1 MTSNKNIYKVTY
13 PIFLTL
19 LAQNI
24 INVTNTAFLGRVG
37 EVELGASAIGGVFYF
52 AIYMIGFG
60 FSQGAQILIGRR
72 NGGKNYRQ
80 IGPIFNNS
88 LIFNFILSAA
98 IFGLS
103 VKGVPHI
110 MKLLVSSE
118 HVYKAS
124 IEYLDWRIYGF
135 FFSFVSVIFRG
146 LYVGI
151 TQTRILTTSAI
162 LMAVTNIFFD
172 YTLIFGHFGFPV
184 LGITGAGISSVIA
197 EAVTLGYLVWHT
209 IYRTDRK
216 KYGLLEFK
224 KVELKTILNILNLSI
239 FIMFQ
244 YFISIST
251 WFMFFIFIERMGE
264 KPLAVSNIGRS
275 TYILLM
281 IPGSALSTTVN
292 TLVSNLI
299 GAGRKEEVLPFIRR
313 ITGIAL
319 LIIVPLVLFTLFL
332 PQLIA
337 RIYTDDAG
345 LIAAC
350 IPVLRVISVAIV
362 FCAVGGIIFSGVS
375 GTGNTR
381 TAFFIEFLTLFFYLS
396 YVYYT
401 SRIHPSPTA
410 VVWMSE
416 YVYWILIGGLG
427 YLYLQKGDWRK
438 REI

>member
-1 MTSNKNIYKVTY
+1 MTSNKNIFKVTY

-72 NGGKNYRQ
+72 NGEKNYTK

-88 LIFNFILSAA
+88 LLFNFLISAV

-110 MKLLVSSE
+110 MKLLVSSD

-124 IEYLDWRIYGF
+124 IEYMDWRIYGF
-135 FFSFVSVIFRG
+135 FFSFLNVIFRG

-151 TQTRILTTSAI
+151 TQTRVLTTSAI
-162 LMAVTNIFFD
+162 LMAITNIIFD
-172 YTLIFGHFGFPV
+172 YTLIFGHFGFPA
-184 LGITGAGISSVIA
+184 LGITGAGISSVIS
-197 EAVTLGYLVWHT
+197 EAVTLIYLVWHT
-209 IYRTDRK
+209 LYKTDTK
-216 KYGLLEFK
+216 KYGLFEFK
-224 KVELKTILNILNLSI
+224 RVELKILLNILNLSI

-264 KPLAVSNIGRS
+264 EPLAISNIGRS

-299 GAGRKEEVLPFIRR
+299 GAGQKEDVLPFIKR
-313 ITGIAL
+313 IVGVAL
-319 LIIVPLVLFTLFL
+319 VIVVPMILLTLAL

-337 RIYTDDAG
+337 RIYTDDPAM
-345 LIAAC
+345 ITAS
-350 IPVLRVISVAIV
+350 IPVLRVISVAIL
-362 FCAVGGIIFSGVS
+362 FCTVGGIIFNGVS

-401 SRIHPSPTA
+401 SMIHPSPTA
-410 VVWMSE
+410 IVWMSE
-416 YVYWILIGGLG
+416 FVYWILIGGLG
-427 YLYLQKGDWRK
+427 YLYLIKGNWRR

>member
-1 MTSNKNIYKVTY
+1 MTSNKNIFKITY

-19 LAQNI
+19 LAQNV

-37 EVELGASAIGGVFYF
+37 EVELGASAIGGVLYF

-72 NGGKNYRQ
+72 NGEKNYAK

-88 LIFNFILSAA
+88 LLFNFILSLI
-98 IFGLS
+98 IFALS
-103 VKGVPHI
+103 VKGIPDI

-118 HVYKAS
+118 HVYKSS
-124 IEYLDWRIYGF
+124 IEYMDWRIYGF
-135 FFSFVSVIFRG
+135 LFAFLNVIFRG

-151 TQTRILTTSAI
+151 TQTRILTTSAV
-162 LMAVTNIFFD
+162 LMAITNIFFD

-184 LGITGAGISSVIA
+184 MGIAGAGLSSVIA
-197 EAVTLGYLVWHT
+197 EAVTFVYLVLHT
-209 IYRTDRK
+209 IYRTDMK
-216 KYGLLEFK
+216 LYGLFEFK
-224 KVELKTILNILNLSI
+224 KVELKTILSILNLSI

-264 KPLAVSNIGRS
+264 RPLAVTNIGRS
-275 TYILLM
+275 MYILLM
-281 IPGSALSTTVN
+281 IPGSALATTVN

-299 GAGRKEEVLPFIRR
+299 GAGRKEEVLPFVKR
-313 ITGIAL
+313 IIGISL
-319 LIIVPLVLFTLFL
+319 LIIVPMIMVTFTFPSLF
-332 PQLIA
+332 A
-337 RIYTDDAG
+337 RIYTDDIS
-345 LIAAC
+345 LITAC
-350 IPVLRVISVAIV
+350 LPVMRVVSVAIL
-362 FCAVGGIIFSGVS
+362 FCAVGSIVFNGVS

-381 TAFFIEFLTLFFYLS
+381 TAFFIEFLTLFFYIS

-401 SRIHPSPTA
+401 AIINPSSVA

-416 YVYWILIGGLG
+416 FVYWSIVGGLG
-427 YLYLQKGDWRK
+427 YWYLLKGNWRK
-438 REI
+438 KKI

>member
-1 MTSNKNIYKVTY
+1 LTSTKNIFKITY
-13 PIFLTL
+13 PIFLTF

-52 AIYMIGFG
+52 AIFMIGFG

-72 NGGKNYRQ
+72 NGEKNYSQ

-88 LIFNFILSAA
+88 LLFNLLLGFIIFA
-98 IFGLS
+98 LS

-124 IEYLDWRIYGF
+124 IEYMDWRIYGF
-135 FFSFVSVIFRG
+135 LFSFVNVIFRG

-162 LMAVTNIFFD
+162 LMAITNIIFD
-172 YTLIFGHFGFPV
+172 YALIFGHFGFPAM
-184 LGITGAGISSVIA
+184 GITGAGISSVIA
-197 EAVTLGYLVWHT
+197 EAVTFIYLVWHT
-209 IYRTDRK
+209 VYRTDMK
-216 KYGLLEFK
+216 LYGLFEFK
-224 KVELKTILNILNLSI
+224 KVEMKTILTILNLSI

-264 KPLAVSNIGRS
+264 QPLAVSNIGRS

-299 GAGRKEEVLPFIRR
+299 GAGRKEEVLPFIKR
-313 ITGIAL
+313 IIGIAL
-319 LIIVPLVLFTLFL
+319 AIVVPMILLTLFL
-332 PQLIA
+332 PQMIA

-362 FCAVGGIIFSGVS
+362 FCAVSNIIFNGVS

-401 SRIHPSPTA
+401 AIIHPSPTYI
-410 VVWMSE
+410 VWMSE
-416 YVYWILIGGLG
+416 FVYWIIIGSLG
-427 YLYLQKGDWRK
+427 YLYLLKGNWRK
-438 REI
+438 KEI

>member
-1 MTSNKNIYKVTY
+1 LTSNKNIFKVTY

-19 LAQNI
+19 LAQNV

-37 EVELGASAIGGVFYF
+37 EVELGASAIGGVFYL

-72 NGGKNYRQ
+72 NGEKNFKQ

-88 LIFNFILSAA
+88 LIFNFLIGAV

-103 VKGVPHI
+103 IKGVPHI
-110 MKLLVSSE
+110 MKLVVSSDQI
-118 HVYKAS
+118 YKAS
-124 IEYLDWRIYGF
+124 IEYMDWRIYGF
-135 FFSFVSVIFRG
+135 LFSFINVIFRG

-151 TQTRILTTSAI
+151 TQTRVLTTSAI
-162 LMAVTNIFFD
+162 LMAIVNIIFD
-172 YTLIFGHFGFPV
+172 YTLIFGHFGFPAM
-184 LGITGAGISSVIA
+184 GITGAGISSVIA
-197 EAVTLGYLVWHT
+197 EAVTLLYLIWHT
-209 IYRTDRK
+209 IYKTDMK
-216 KYGLLEFK
+216 KYGLFIFK
-224 KVELKTILNILNLSI
+224 RVELKTILNILNLSI

-264 KPLAVSNIGRS
+264 LPLAVSNIGRS

-281 IPGSALSTTVN
+281 IPGSALATTVN

-313 ITGIAL
+313 IIGIAL
-319 LIIVPLVLFTLFL
+319 VIVVPVILITLTM
-332 PQLIA
+332 PGLIA
-337 RIYTDDAG
+337 RIYTSDAV
-345 LIAAC
+345 LIAAS
-350 IPVLRVISVAIV
+350 IPVLRVISVSII
-362 FCAVGGIIFSGVS
+362 FCAVSNIVFSGVS

-401 SRIHPSPTA
+401 SIIHPSPTY

-416 YVYWILIGGLG
+416 FVYWIIIGGLG
-427 YLYLQKGDWRK
+427 YLYLMKGNWRK

>member
-1 MTSNKNIYKVTY
+1 LTSNKNIFKVTY

-72 NGGKNYRQ
+72 NGEKRYKQ

-88 LIFNFILSAA
+88 LIFNFMISAV

-118 HVYKAS
+118 HIYKAS
-124 IEYLDWRIYGF
+124 IEYMDWRIYGF
-135 FFSFVSVIFRG
+135 FFSFLNVIFRG

-162 LMAVTNIFFD
+162 LMAITNIIFD
-172 YTLIFGHFGFPV
+172 YILIFGHFGFPAM
-184 LGITGAGISSVIA
+184 GITGAGISSVIA
-197 EAVTLGYLVWHT
+197 EIVTLIYLVWHT
-209 IYRTDRK
+209 IYRTDMK
-216 KYGLLEFK
+216 KYGLFEFN
-224 KVELKTILNILNLSI
+224 KVEIKILLNILNLSI

-251 WFMFFIFIERMGE
+251 WFIFFIFIERMGE
-264 KPLAVSNIGRS
+264 LPLAVSNIGRS

-281 IPGSALSTTVN
+281 ITGSALSTTVN

-299 GAGRKEEVLPFIRR
+299 GAGRKEEVMPFIKR
-313 ITGIAL
+313 IIGIAL
-319 LIIVPLVLFTLFL
+319 VIIIPMILLTLAVPE
-332 PQLIA
+332 LIA
-337 RIYTDDAG
+337 RIYTNDAV
-345 LIAAC
+345 LIAAS
-350 IPVLRVISVAIV
+350 IPVLRVISAAIL
-362 FCAVGGIIFSGVS
+362 FCAVGNIIFNGVS

-381 TAFFIEFLTLFFYLS
+381 TAFFIEVVTLFFYLS

-401 SRIHPSPTA
+401 SVIHPSA
-410 VVWMSE
+410 VEIVWMSE
-416 YVYWILIGGLG
+416 FVYWILIGGMG
-427 YLYLQKGDWRK
+427 YLYLMKGNWRK

>member
-1 MTSNKNIYKVTY
+1 MTSNKNIFKVTY

-37 EVELGASAIGGVFYF
+37 EVELGASAIGGVLYF
-52 AIYMIGFG
+52 AVYMIGFG

-72 NGGKNYRQ
+72 NGEKHFSR

-88 LIFNFILSAA
+88 LLFNFLLSLI
-98 IFGLS
+98 IFALS
-103 VKGVPHI
+103 VKGIPHI

-124 IEYLDWRIYGF
+124 IEYMDWRIYGF
-135 FFSFVSVIFRG
+135 FFSFVSVIFRS

-162 LMAVTNIFFD
+162 LMAITNILFD
-172 YTLIFGHFGFPV
+172 YTLIFGHFGFPAM
-184 LGITGAGISSVIA
+184 GIAGAGVSSVIA
-197 EAVTLGYLVWHT
+197 EAVTLIYLVLHT
-209 IYRTDRK
+209 VFRTNMK
-216 KYGLLEFK
+216 LYGLFEFK
-224 KVELKTILNILNLSI
+224 KVELKTIMTILNLSI

-264 KPLAVSNIGRS
+264 QPLAVSNIGRS
-275 TYILLM
+275 MYILLM

-299 GAGRKEEVLPFIRR
+299 GAKRKEEVLPFIKR
-313 ITGIAL
+313 IVGIAM
-319 LIIVPLVLFTLFL
+319 LIIVPMIIVTFAF
-332 PQLIA
+332 PAAFA
-337 RIYTDDAG
+337 RIYTDDPV

-350 IPVLRVISVAIV
+350 IPVMRVVSVAILFCGVGNIV
-362 FCAVGGIIFSGVS
+362 FNGVS

-381 TAFFIEFLTLFFYLS
+381 TAFAIEFLTLFFYLS

-401 SRIHPSPTA
+401 AIIHPSHVA

-416 YVYWILIGGLG
+416 FVYWSMIGTLG
-427 YLYLQKGDWRK
+427 YWYLLKGNWRK
-438 REI
+438 KEI